1 MVGGRGGAGRET
13 PWGGGICAWGGA
25 GGFCRNN
32 SLGDKIKGRLKAE
45 WGRLGE
51 LECKDCLAACAG
63 LGL

>member
-1 MVGGRGGAGRET
+1 MRGGRGG
-13 PWGGGICAWGGA
+13 GGWPGNAAGGA